1 MNEFV
6 SIVGGN
12 GFLGKKIASLF
23 TAKKLDYKV
32 FDINF
37 SKKSLNYVNVEN
49 TESLE
54 VLKNSSAIINL
65 AAVHRDDVMPI
76 TRYDDVNIGGAIN
89 VCNFASENS
98 IKKIIFTSSVAIYG
112 DAEKDT
118 DENGEPN
125 YFNDYGRTKY
135 EAEQV
140 YKSWQKEKPD
150 ERTLVIIRPTVI
162 FGEDNRGN
170 VYNLLNQIYR
180 KRFLMIGNGKNIK
193 SMAYVDNVAAFV
205 DFCMEKSS
213 GIHIYN
219 YIDKP
224 DLNMNDL
231 VKLVKKTLFK
241 KDNIGYRLP
250 VGVGLF
256 IGYLADLFSSIFKVS
271 FPISAIRVKKFI
283 SDSMFSSKVSETNFV
298 PPFKLIDALIKTIKH
313 EFEDVN
319 ENENNKK
326 YFSE

>member
-37 SKKSLNYVNVEN
+37 SKKSSNYVNVEN

-54 VLKNSSAIINL
+54 VLKNSSTIINL
-65 AAVHRDDVMPI
+65 AAVHRDDVKPI
-76 TRYDDVNIGGAIN
+76 SRYDDVNIGGAIN
-89 VCNFASENS
+89 LCNFARDNS

-112 DAEKDT
+112 HAEKDT

-135 EAEQV
+135 EAEQI

-180 KRFLMIGNGKNIK
+180 RKFIMIGNGMNIK

-205 DFCMEKSS
+205 DFCMDKSS

-231 VKLVKKTLFK
+231 VKLVRSTIFN

-250 VGVGLF
+250 VKVGLF
-256 IGYLADLFSSIFKVS
+256 IGYLADIFSFIFRIS
-271 FPISAIRVKKFI
+271 LPISAIRIIKFT
-283 SDSMFSSKVSETNFV
+283 SDSMFSSKVRETNFV
-298 PPFKLIDALIKTIKH
+298 PPFKLTDALVKTIKH
-313 EFEDVN
+313 EFENDYK
-319 ENENNKK
+319 NNKK
-326 YFSE
+326 YFSK